1 MIYNLRSDIIYY
13 KSGSDFE
20 LEFNLCGCCRMR
32 LLTDK
37 PSNKKAFV
45 HSLARAVA
53 RSRVILI
60 AGPIFGDEN
69 TIEIVA
75 QALGAKTE
83 IVDNA
88 AYGIAS
94 DEEINIIKG
103 ALPLVSNDGSFG
115 GCIIES
121 GPQTMILLTDNKA
134 LRKNLMST
142 LIHPYISELYTA
154 EINGNKKTAE
164 KPASESSTE
173 ELGGELDLIPAEAES
188 ETEAVDSTQ
197 TLTEADEILQSDD
210 SDEVDLYMP
219 VDMQPAILESEIASG
234 TINEK
239 ELFLEEDVEEDP
251 ALILSVD
258 DIGKRGDITED
269 DIFIDTP
276 ETIAENY
283 APDKDITIDDLF
295 PDTPDFVEAT
305 RTLDEKIEE
314 ANIIV
319 EEEEYV
325 VNELPEAYHTTFNN
339 LFTDDDDNNDAPLLD
354 EVELSSYNLF
364 EEDEDDKPE
373 PSKKVKDTA
382 KKVSDEDTEQKSMS
396 KLHIATIV
404 ITAILLLS
412 IILLCYAIFSASSEE
427 GIAPTQYIKEVWQ
440 VFWG

>member
-1 MIYNLRSDIIYY
+1 
-13 KSGSDFE
+13 
-20 LEFNLCGCCRMR
+20 
-32 LLTDK
+32 
-37 PSNKKAFV
+37 
-45 HSLARAVA
+45 
-53 RSRVILI
+53 
-60 AGPIFGDEN
+60 
-69 TIEIVA
+69 
-75 QALGAKTE
+75 
-83 IVDNA
+83 
-88 AYGIAS
+88 
-94 DEEINIIKG
+94 
-103 ALPLVSNDGSFG
+103 VS
-115 GCIIES
+115 
-121 GPQTMILLTDNKA
+121 
-134 LRKNLMST
+134 
-142 LIHPYISELYTA
+142 
-154 EINGNKKTAE
+154 
-164 KPASESSTE
+164 
-173 ELGGELDLIPAEAES
+173 
-188 ETEAVDSTQ
+188 
-197 TLTEADEILQSDD
+197 
-210 SDEVDLYMP
+210 
-219 VDMQPAILESEIASG
+219 
-234 TINEK
+234 EK

-373 PSKKVKDTA
+373 PPKKVKANA
-382 KKVSDEDTEQKSMS
+382 KKVSDEDTEQKPMS